1 MTIAY
6 IYKWTHI
13 PTLKWYIGVR
23 TKIVCYPGDGYI
35 CSSKIVKPLI
45 KAAPDEWHRE
55 ILYTGTPEDMIALE
69 SSILTELDAKNNSNS
84 YNLQNGDGKFTTS
97 GLSLPG
103 NWVEKIRKGNSGKIR
118 SDVARENYKRAN
130 QKKAQDPEYI
140 TKLRKPKP
148 PGHGANVSAAT
159 KGISKTLEHRQALSK
174 AKKGKK
180 TGPCSDVRRESIRQ
194 ALVGKHT
201 LPLVACPHCGLEG
214 RSNMKRWHFD
224 NCKHK
229 KT

>member
-6 IYKWTHI
+6 IYKWTHT
-13 PTLKWYIGVR
+13 PTSKWYIGVR
-23 TKIVCYPGDGYI
+23 TKNGCHPDDGYI

-45 KAAPDEWHRE
+45 KSAPDEWHRE
-55 ILYTGTPEDMIALE
+55 ILHTGAPEDMIALE
-69 SSILTELDAKNNSNS
+69 SSILTELDAKNNSSS

-97 GLSLPG
+97 GLTLPN
-103 NWVEKIRKGNSGKIR
+103 NWVEKIRKGNSGKAR
-118 SDVARENYKRAN
+118 DDVARENYKRAN
-130 QKKAQDPEYI
+130 QKKALDPEYLN
-140 TKLRKPKP
+140 KLRKPKP

-201 LPLVACPHCGLEG
+201 LPLVTCPHCGLEG

-224 NCKHK
+224 NCKNK